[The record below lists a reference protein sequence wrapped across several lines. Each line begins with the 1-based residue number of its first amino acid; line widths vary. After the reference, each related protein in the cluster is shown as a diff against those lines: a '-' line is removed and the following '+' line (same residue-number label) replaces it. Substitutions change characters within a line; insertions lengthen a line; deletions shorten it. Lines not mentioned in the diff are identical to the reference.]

1 MPFVTQ
7 EWYNNLSGLVDGC
20 GFRMKML
27 ELALKRREEE
37 IKALRATQQ
46 SNVQVSKKPTA
57 VAPKPTAVAPKPTVV
72 VPKPTVVVPKPT
84 VVALKRSKLA
94 TTSTVQKTHNRRRM
108 GKNFMRRT
116 RESNEKIDDWF
127 SRRMLEK
134 KI

>member
-72 VPKPTVVVPKPT
+72 VPKPTVV
-84 VVALKRSKLA
+84 ALKRSKLA